1 MKPVVRVTRIVGE
14 MTVVLRAT
22 SVMSAMRKQPTRLT
36 MSVPYGKPA
45 PKNLPAQS
53 PTK

>member
-1 MKPVVRVTRIVGE
+1 MKPVVSVTRIVGE
-14 MTVVLRAT
+14 MTVVLRAA
-22 SVMSAMRKQPTRLT
+22 SEISAIRKQPTRLT

-45 PKNLPAQS
+45 PRNLPAQS